1 MTTNVYSTNRLLHN
15 LKSISATQ
23 NHETFSSYFFLFY
36 QKLSLHFLFICP
48 NSLSRIGVIFANRQG
63 NIRHDSDKYTNS
75 EYTKN

>member
-15 LKSISATQ
+15 LKKLFCNT
-23 NHETFSSYFFLFY
+23 NHETFSSYFFLFH